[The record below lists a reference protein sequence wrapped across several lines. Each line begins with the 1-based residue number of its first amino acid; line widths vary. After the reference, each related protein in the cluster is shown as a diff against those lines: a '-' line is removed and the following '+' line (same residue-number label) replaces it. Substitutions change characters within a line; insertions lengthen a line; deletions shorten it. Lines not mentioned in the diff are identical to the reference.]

1 MTSIH
6 ADGPYYDWLTPGQ
19 QLVPQHAVTL
29 DDGLASFYQAMS
41 GEALALPLS
50 APLSKAVTGK
60 DARLASPGLVVNLS
74 IGLSTVATRRA
85 IANLFYRNIRVLRP
99 VHLGETLHTVVTIKA
114 MSDTSS
120 KPRRVRAVSGG
131 IGVEP
136 EGKQPIQS
144 GQPLRGKALLGIV
157 TTADGEVV
165 LDYERCALLPVS
177 EGGSLPGLS
186 ADVGPADS
194 PLDLAAYADLLPS
207 GWNAEAFSPTED
219 WTTATDG
226 TRDHVDLAASFARIT
241 HNRAIVHRDATAS
254 IYGKRLVYGGH
265 VVALA
270 QASLTRCLPHIATV
284 VAWHSCSH
292 TGPAFE
298 GELLEFDHRL
308 AGELRG
314 ADGWALQAVEVTGR
328 AVRDAGTDE
337 ILRWTVIVVV
347 RRN

>member
-1 MTSIH
+1 MTSTSAGSIH

-29 DDGLASFYQAMS
+29 DDGLAAYYQALC

-50 APLSKAVTGK
+50 KPLSKAVTGK
-60 DARLASPGLVVNLS
+60 DARLASAGLVINLS
-74 IGLSTVATRRA
+74 VGLSTVATRRA
-85 IANLFYRNIRVLRP
+85 IANLFYRNMRVMRP

-114 MSDTSS
+114 MSDASS
-120 KPRRVRAVSGG
+120 KP
-131 IGVEP
+131 
-136 EGKQPIQS
+136 
-144 GQPLRGKALLGIV
+144 GQPLRGKALLGIT

-165 LDYERCALLPVS
+165 LDYERCALLPAS
-177 EGGSLPGLS
+177 EGGSLPGYS

-194 PLDLAAYADLLPS
+194 PLDMETYASLLPS
-207 GWNAEAFSPTED
+207 GWNASEFP
-219 WTTATDG
+219 ATDPWVDAIDG
-226 TRDHVDLAASFARIT
+226 TRDHVDLGAGFARLT

-298 GELLEFDHRL
+298 GDLLSFSHRF
-308 AGELRG
+308 AGELPG
-314 ADGWALQAVEVTGR
+314 ADGWALQAVEITGS
-328 AVRDAGTDE
+328 AVRETSIDE
-337 ILRWTVIVVV
+337 ILRWTVIILV
-347 RRN
+347 RR

>member
-1 MTSIH
+1 MSSIH

-19 QLVPQHAVTL
+19 QLTPQHAVTL

-60 DARLASPGLVVNLS
+60 DARLASAGLVINLS
-74 IGLSTVATRRA
+74 IGQSTVATRRA
-85 IANLFYRNIRVLRP
+85 IANLFYRNMRVLRP

-114 MSDTSS
+114 MSDASS
-120 KPRRVRAVSGG
+120 KP
-131 IGVEP
+131 
-136 EGKQPIQS
+136 

-177 EGGSLPGLS
+177 EGGSLPGHS

-194 PLDLAAYADLLPS
+194 PLDLTQYANLLPVS
-207 GWNAEAFSPTED
+207 WNADAFTPTD
-219 WTTATDG
+219 VWTDATDG

-254 IYGKRLVYGGH
+254 VYGKRLVYGGH

-270 QASLTRCLPHIATV
+270 QASLTRCLPHVATV

-298 GELLEFDHRL
+298 GDLLSFSHRL
-308 AGELRG
+308 AGELPG
-314 ADGWALQAVEVTGR
+314 PNGWALQAVEITGS
-328 AVRDAGTDE
+328 AVRETPGSDSRVTTDE
-337 ILRWTVIVVV
+337 ILRWTVIIVV
-347 RRN
+347 RR

>member
-1 MTSIH
+1 MTTIH

-19 QLVPQHAVTL
+19 QLIPQHDVTL
-29 DDGLASFYQAMS
+29 DAGSASFYQAMS

-50 APLSKAVTGK
+50 APLSAAVTGK
-60 DARLASPGLVVNLS
+60 AARLASPGLVVNLS
-74 IGLSTVATRRA
+74 IGQSTVATRRA
-85 IANLFYRNIRVLRP
+85 IANLFYRNMRVLRP

-114 MSDTSS
+114 MSDASA
-120 KPRRVRAVSGG
+120 KPG
-131 IGVEP
+131 P
-136 EGKQPIQS
+136 
-144 GQPLRGKALLGIV
+144 GQPLRGKALLGIT

-177 EGGSLPGLS
+177 EGGTLPGHA

-194 PLDLAAYADLLPS
+194 PLDLAAYADLLPTS
-207 GWNAEAFSPTED
+207 WLAAAFPLTDPWE
-219 WTTATDG
+219 TAIDA

-241 HNRAIVHRDATAS
+241 HNRAIVHRDSTAS
-254 IYGKRLVYGGH
+254 MYGKRLVYGGH

-284 VAWHSCSH
+284 VAWHACSH

-298 GELLEFDHRL
+298 GDLLEFDHRL
-308 AGELRG
+308 VGELRDAG
-314 ADGWALQAVEVTGR
+314 GWALQAVEVTGR
-328 AVRDAGTDE
+328 AIRDSGVDE

-347 RRN
+347 RR